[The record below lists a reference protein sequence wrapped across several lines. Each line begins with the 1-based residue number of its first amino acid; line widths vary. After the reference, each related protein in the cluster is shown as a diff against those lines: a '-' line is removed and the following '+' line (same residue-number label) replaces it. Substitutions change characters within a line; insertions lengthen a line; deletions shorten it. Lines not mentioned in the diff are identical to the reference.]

1 LVYYSHIE
9 CNIKELFMQDE
20 KKKKII
26 DDFSL
31 LNEEQ
36 QDYILGIMQAL
47 VFANKTNQ
55 PGHEKTGANTSA
67 PESQVL

>member
-1 LVYYSHIE
+1 
-9 CNIKELFMQDE
+9 MQDE
-20 KKKKII
+20 KKKKVI

-55 PGHEKTGANTSA
+55 PGPEKTGINTSV